1 MADPEL
7 LESVLKLISIC
18 KREYGE
24 DILPRTWPHFLSSQ
38 YFEHEAEKKLT
49 ETFIF
54 YICYVFGIKKGEQVS
69 SNRAAFDYIRG
80 FRAFLERSP
89 STPEV
94 IVYMM
99 LTARLIQYKQD
110 EQKLQE
116 PENKASNAIEWMKSQ
131 NLFKP

>member
-7 LESVLKLISIC
+7 LESVLKLIYIC

-38 YFEHEAEKKLT
+38 YFEREAEKKLA

-54 YICYVFGIKKGEQVS
+54 YISYVFGITKVRRNS
-69 SNRAAFDYIRG
+69 AAYDYIRG

-99 LTARLIQYKQD
+99 LTARLIQYEQD
-110 EQKLQE
+110 KQKLQE
-116 PENKASNAIEWMKSQ
+116 PENNASNAINWMKSQ